1 LIGQDS
7 CDVDRSPTRFEP
19 VYFDTF
25 SESWRQ
31 VHPIFGRLI
40 CWMTFSAGAEFLA
53 KGLCLLRG
61 IEIRKVDSVLDY
73 PAESLDGWVPR
84 VTGGTA
90 PLQTV
95 PKYGSLGTLLRRT
108 STGPSAIER
117 LCEKVNAPYW
127 EQERLIAAFK
137 SLAGPIRNRDAHA
150 YRPNE
155 RDAHFWLV
163 EGLRRAS
170 MPSSHGSQVIPASS
184 MSG

>member
-1 LIGQDS
+1 
-7 CDVDRSPTRFEP
+7 
-19 VYFDTF
+19 
-25 SESWRQ
+25 
-31 VHPIFGRLI
+31 
-40 CWMTFSAGAEFLA
+40 MTFSAGAEFLA

-84 VTGGTA
+84 VTAGTA

-95 PKYGSLGTLLRRT
+95 SKYGSLGTLLWGT
-108 STGPSAIER
+108 STGPSAIAR

-137 SLAGPIRNRDAHA
+137 LLAGPIRNRDAHA

-163 EGLRRAS
+163 GGLFAPCLNALISWLPGGSCKLNEWLDDSESFIEGLKAKS
-170 MPSSHGSQVIPASS
+170 
-184 MSG
+184 